1 MKLKRYG
8 GHGGTADSGY
18 DLPLLLGH
26 LEGLASDEEETLPS
40 SGNGRKW
47 KRHELVEAAIQ
58 NLNDAMEM
66 GNEEQ

>member
-1 MKLKRYG
+1 M
-8 GHGGTADSGY
+8 GY

-26 LEGLASDEEETLPS
+26 LEALAEDEAETLPTKT
-40 SGNGRKW
+40 NGRKW

-66 GNEEQ
+66 GNEER

>member
-8 GHGGTADSGY
+8 GNSSTAEMGY

-26 LEGLASDEEETLPS
+26 LEGLCEDEAETLPS
-40 SGNGRKW
+40 KTSGQKW

-58 NLNDAMEM
+58 KLNEAMEM
-66 GNEEQ
+66 GNEER